1 MAYVITKP
9 CIGTKDR
16 SCVEVCPVDC
26 FYDIRKKTINSKYG
40 VDPKEITWEDG
51 YDVAFGGDDDGDKNK
66 DWGMLIIH
74 PDECINCGAC
84 ETECPV
90 EAIYEDS
97 SVVEKEFITFAETE
111 SAALTDEQLEKSR
124 CTTRPAR

>member
-1 MAYVITKP
+1 MTYVVTRP
-9 CIGTKDR
+9 CLGTKDR

-26 FYDIRKKTINSKYG
+26 FYDIKKKKLNDKYG
-40 VDPKEITWEDG
+40 VAIDG
-51 YDVAFGGDDDGDKNK
+51 DDGD
-66 DWGMLIIH
+66 DEVGMLAIH

-97 SVVEKEFITFAETE
+97 AVPADYKEFVQINEDETLNL
-111 SAALTDEQLEKSR
+111 SDDELDDLR
-124 CTTRPAR
+124 CTAK

>member
-1 MAYVITKP
+1 MTYVVTQP

-26 FYDIRKKTINSKYG
+26 FYDIRDKKLNEQYA
-40 VDPKEITWEDG
+40 VEAPE
-51 YDVAFGGDDDGDKNK
+51 FQGDSDSDDGESRDY
-66 DWGMLIIH
+66 GMLMIH
-74 PDECINCGAC
+74 ADECINCGAC

-97 SVVEKEFITFAETE
+97 GVPEQWSSFIELNADKT
-111 SAALTDEQLEKSR
+111 LNMTDDELDKTR
-124 CTTRPAR
+124 CTSKP

>member
-26 FYDIRKKTINSKYG
+26 FYNI
-40 VDPKEITWEDG
+40 
-51 YDVAFGGDDDGDKNK
+51 KNK
-66 DWGMLIIH
+66 KYNDQFGIGLSPNGEEGMLVIN

-90 EAIYEDS
+90 EAIFEDTGIP
-97 SVVEKEFITFAETE
+97 ENMKEFIQINANETATL
-111 SAALTDEQLEKSR
+111 SDDQLDALR
-124 CTTRPAR
+124 CTSKP

>member
-1 MAYVITKP
+1 MSYVVTRP

-26 FYDIRKKTINSKYG
+26 FYDIGKSKKKKRNYNEQYG
-40 VDPKEITWEDG
+40 VP
-51 YDVAFGGDDDGDKNK
+51 AK
-66 DWGMLIIH
+66 DANDTDMLMIN
-74 PDECINCGAC
+74 PDECITCGAC

-97 SVVEKEFITFAETE
+97 GVPEEHKEFVAFNQEET
-111 SAALTDEQLEKSR
+111 AALSDAELDECR
-124 CTTRPAR
+124 CTSKP

>member
-1 MAYVITKP
+1 MAYVVTKP

-26 FYDIRKKTINSKYG
+26 FYNIKKRKFNDK
-40 VDPKEITWEDG
+40 
-51 YDVAFGGDDDGDKNK
+51 FGIAAKGDDE
-66 DWGMLIIH
+66 GMLMIN

-90 EAIYEDS
+90 EAIYEDTG
-97 SVVEKEFITFAETE
+97 VPEEYKEFVKFNEEETGSLSDE
-111 SAALTDEQLEKSR
+111 ALDAAR
-124 CTTRPAR
+124 CTSK